1 MREITNP
8 VCMTLQAVPH
18 STISSLMRVFSQLP
32 QRVIIKLDSEHWR
45 HAAPSNVLVLSWL
58 PQQAVLA
65 HNNTRLFITHCGMH
79 GVLESVHYGVPM
91 VGMPVFI
98 DQAGLY
104 ILQDLSKGMSN
115 SGLWKKCEL
124 FLEEYTAKL

>member
-1 MREITNP
+1 M
-8 VCMTLQAVPH
+8 LQV
-18 STISSLMRVFSQLP
+18 
-32 QRVIIKLDSEHWR
+32 
-45 HAAPSNVLVLSWL
+45 

-65 HNNTRLFITHCGMH
+65 HPRTRLFVTHCGMH
-79 GVLESVHYGVPM
+79 GVLEAVHHGVPM

-104 ILQDLSKGMSN
+104 ILLDLYKEISN
-115 SGLWKKCEL
+115 HCLWKKCEL